1 MAIKYK
7 DFEKREQLRKDY
19 IDKAIAEGG
28 GATFLTAA
36 NEVFK
41 GSVPPKPGVKYV
53 FSYTIDSTNSNPETA
68 VTYTGGCGLSQSE

>member
-1 MAIKYK
+1 MEIKYK

-19 IDKAIAEGG
+19 IDKTIEERG
-28 GATFLTAA
+28 GAAFLTAA

-41 GSVPPKPGVKYV
+41 GIGGKYV

-68 VTYTGGCGLSQSE
+68 VT